1 VTITKNR
8 LGGPS
13 LKLPSFDIVST
24 NDYQRLSVGFDLDGV
39 LYDFGASVKA
49 YLASIG
55 RPVEFHNNG
64 AEPHTWNFFESW
76 GMSGKEFV
84 QICNDGADAGF
95 IFCGGVRPN
104 AVETVKAVQRLG
116 HKIVIITDRS
126 FGKTATVSEYNTY
139 QWLKQHDIPYDE
151 IYFTSNKTIVPT
163 DIFVED
169 KLENYDAIT
178 ATGTECWLINRDWNT
193 EHGEDN
199 RKRINDVIEF
209 LPKVIDRSFVLVD

>member
-1 VTITKNR
+1 MLVSKNR
-8 LGGPS
+8 VGAPS
-13 LKLPSFDIVST
+13 LNLPDFHIVST
-24 NDYQRLSVGFDLDGV
+24 GDYRQLNVGFDLDGV

-84 QICNDGADAGF
+84 QICNDGADAGY

-104 AVETVKAVQRLG
+104 AVETVKAVKRLG
-116 HKIVIITDRS
+116 HKITIITDRS
-126 FGKTATVSEYNTY
+126 FGAYPGVSEQNTY
-139 QWLKQHDIPYDE
+139 QWLHQHGIPYDE
-151 IYFTSNKTIVPT
+151 IHFTPNKTIVPT
-163 DIFVED
+163 DIFIED

-178 ATGTECWLINRDWNT
+178 AAGTECWLINRDWNR
-193 EHGEDN
+193 EHGDDD
-199 RKRINDVIEF
+199 RLRINDVIEY
-209 LPKVIDRSFVLVD
+209 LPKVIDKSFVLS